1 MSSVYVSI
9 CLSILSSLCL
19 FFFLSIKL
27 YVVSFFLFA
36 FVFQSVDV
44 KKMFESKNQWLF
56 YFALSAI
63 CFFSTDMR
71 NETEKKTDG
80 QIETIDN

>member
-1 MSSVYVSI
+1 
-9 CLSILSSLCL
+9 
-19 FFFLSIKL
+19 
-27 YVVSFFLFA
+27 
-36 FVFQSVDV
+36 VFQSVDV